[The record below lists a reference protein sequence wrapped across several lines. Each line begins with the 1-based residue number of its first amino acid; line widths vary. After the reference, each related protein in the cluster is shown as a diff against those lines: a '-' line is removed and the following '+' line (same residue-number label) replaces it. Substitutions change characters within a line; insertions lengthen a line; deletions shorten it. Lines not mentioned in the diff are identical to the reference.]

1 MQHVAVKTLDNRIV
15 YVAPTEVVSPK
26 SEIRVAGEGMPR
38 AVTGDIV
45 TDTTTQQMPDAQ
57 RPRGDLIVHFN
68 VVFPKRVAHDHR
80 QEIISA
86 LLAN

>member
-45 TDTTTQQMPDAQ
+45 ADTTTQQMPDA
-57 RPRGDLIVHFN
+57 
-68 VVFPKRVAHDHR
+68 
-80 QEIISA
+80 
-86 LLAN
+86 